1 MTARLLFVT
10 NADLAAP
17 RGGRALLSALHHD
30 CLRDLLGQA
39 LSVERLGSTAGSPLG
54 AVRGYIDGVTPG
66 VIAAV
71 LVRLR
76 TEEIGT
82 VWLDGSNL
90 GRLAQAIRQ
99 AVPAVSVITF
109 CHNVEARFFLGA
121 FRQHPG
127 PKAAGVLIA
136 NHAAERLAVRHS
148 DRVVALSARDSA
160 GLRRLYGRGA
170 DELLPMAMAD
180 TLPPSNDADP
190 ERLVDPAAP
199 LLFVG
204 GAFYANRAGI
214 AWFAR
219 NVAPRIDVATRVVGQ
234 GMAAMRAELEGTG
247 VEVIGAVDHLAQC
260 YREARVAIAP
270 IFAGSGMKT
279 KVAEALMFGKRV
291 IGTPEAFSG
300 YEAIAAQAGWVCRTA
315 DDFVAAIK
323 AARALPIKA
332 LDPALRAL
340 YERDHSPAA
349 TRARLATILAA
360 AAPARPRMKS
370 ER

>member
-39 LSVERLGSTAGSPLG
+39 LSVARLGSTAGSPLG

-66 VIAAV
+66 VIAAL
-71 LVRLR
+71 LVRLH

-90 GRLAQAIRQ
+90 GRLARAIKR
-99 AVPAVSVITF
+99 AMPAVTVITF

-121 FRQHPG
+121 FRRQPG
-127 PKAAGVLIA
+127 AKAAGVLIA
-136 NHAAERLAVRHS
+136 NYLAERLAVRSS

-170 DELLPMAMAD
+170 DALLPMAMAD
-180 TLPPSNDADP
+180 TLPPLAGTDSDA
-190 ERLVDPAAP
+190 LVDPAAP

-204 GAFYANRAGI
+204 GAFYANQAGI

-219 NVAPRIDVATRVVGQ
+219 NVAPRIDVATHVVGQ
-234 GMAAMRAELEGTG
+234 GMAAMRAELATVPG
-247 VEVIGAVDHLAQC
+247 VEMVGAVDHLAPC

-315 DDFVAAIK
+315 DEFVAAIA

-360 AAPARPRMKS
+360 AAPARPRA
-370 ER
+370 